1 MITFLIN
8 GPTGA
13 TPERV
18 FITIIYQTALL
29 WGLSIFKGCAFKRL
43 ATHLS
48 TSFFVRHKTLPLH
61 KSVSIRTQISH
72 NIFLRVIFVPCQGIY
87 IFRIE
92 ILAIVLKNRSFKFFL
107 YKWQYNGEDKITLA
121 SFFIALLC
129 SATATR
135 AVLSSI
141 FHTCAFS
148 CLRARSTATAFGA
161 LSEARP
167 FTPLTMDYRNT

>member
-8 GPTGA
+8 GPTGV
-13 TPERV
+13 TRERV
-18 FITIIYQTALL
+18 FITIIYQTALH

-48 TSFFVRHKTLPLH
+48 TSFFVPQIWLH
-61 KSVSIRTQISH
+61 KSLSIRTQISH
-72 NIFLRVIFVPCQGIY
+72 NILLRVIFVPCQGIY

-92 ILAIVLKNRSFKFFL
+92 ILAIVLKNRSLKL
-107 YKWQYNGEDKITLA
+107 HKWQYNGEDKITFA

-135 AVLSSI
+135 AVLSSV